1 MMRKKLIIISMAL
14 LLSGGSLVAADKLF
28 QKVTILYNN
37 NKLQADDGLLVDDKI
52 YINIRSLSEPLQ
64 AFIQWKSSEKRLIIQ
79 KPNVHMFLMNE
90 KRTMFGQVDK
100 GTTQKFLV
108 QAQID
113 NLNLEIDSFKV
124 MIVDPNDKET
134 VIDSRNQK
142 DNDFKEF
149 VEKDTFWFSS
159 KVITYDFKYAGKY
172 RLQFWME
179 QKNGDPQIISEKV
192 ITAK

>member
-28 QKVTILYNN
+28 QKVTFVYNN
-37 NKLQADDGLLVDDKI
+37 KSSSEEALLVDDKV
-52 YINIRSLSEPLQ
+52 YINIRSLSDSLQ
-64 AFIQWKSSEKRLIIQ
+64 AFIQWKNSEKKLVIQ

-100 GTTQKFLV
+100 GTVQKFLV

-113 NLNLEIDSFKV
+113 NLNVALSEFKV
-124 MIVDPNDKET
+124 TLVDPNDKET
-134 VIDSRNQK
+134 TIDSRSQS
-142 DNDFKEF
+142 DDDFKEF
-149 VEKDTFWFSS
+149 LEKDTFWFSS
-159 KVITYDFKYAGKY
+159 KVISYDFKYAGKY
-172 RLQFWME
+172 KLRFYME
-179 QKNGDPQIISEKV
+179 QKNGDPQLISEKV

>member
-1 MMRKKLIIISMAL
+1 MMRKKLILLSMVL

-28 QKVTILYNN
+28 QKVTLLFN
-37 NKLQADDGLLVDDKI
+37 NKQTIEDGLLVDDKV
-52 YINIRSLSEPLQ
+52 YINIRALSDSLQ
-64 AFIQWKSSEKRLIIQ
+64 AFTQWKGSEKKLVIQ

-100 GTTQKFLV
+100 GTVQKFLV

-113 NLNLEIDSFKV
+113 NLNVAISEFKV
-124 MIVDPNDKET
+124 TIVDPNDKET
-134 VIDSRNQK
+134 TIDGRSQS
-142 DNDFKEF
+142 DDDFKEF

-159 KVITYDFKYAGKY
+159 KLVSYDFKFAGKY
-172 RLQFWME
+172 KLRFWME
-179 QKNGDPQIISEKV
+179 QKNEDAQLISEKI

>member
-14 LLSGGSLVAADKLF
+14 LISGGSLVAADKLM
-28 QKVTILYNN
+28 QKVTLIYNN
-37 NKLQADDGLLVDDKI
+37 KQSSEDGLLVDDKV
-52 YINIRSLSEPLQ
+52 YINIRSLSDSLQ
-64 AFIQWKSSEKRLIIQ
+64 AFIQWRGSEKKLVIQ

-100 GTTQKFLV
+100 GSVQKFLV

-113 NLNLEIDSFKV
+113 NLNIPITEFKV
-124 MIVDPNDKET
+124 TLVDPNDKET
-134 VIDSRNQK
+134 TIDRRSQ
-142 DNDFKEF
+142 DDDDFKEF

-159 KVITYDFKYAGKY
+159 KLVSYDFKYAGKY
-172 RLQFWME
+172 KLRFWME
-179 QKNGDPQIISEKV
+179 QKNGDPQLISEKI

>member
-28 QKVTILYNN
+28 QKVTFVYNN
-37 NKLQADDGLLVDDKI
+37 KTSSEEALLVDDKV
-52 YINIRSLSEPLQ
+52 YINIRSLSDSLQ
-64 AFIQWKSSEKRLIIQ
+64 AFIQWKNSEKKLVIQ

-100 GTTQKFLV
+100 GTVQKFLV

-113 NLNLEIDSFKV
+113 NLNVALSEFKV
-124 MIVDPNDKET
+124 TLVDPNDKET
-134 VIDSRNQK
+134 TIDSRSQS
-142 DNDFKEF
+142 DDDFKEF
-149 VEKDTFWFSS
+149 LEKDTFWFSS
-159 KVITYDFKYAGKY
+159 KVISYDFKYAGKY
-172 RLQFWME
+172 KLRFYME
-179 QKNGDPQIISEKV
+179 QKNGDPQLISEKV

>member
-28 QKVTILYNN
+28 QKVTFVYNN
-37 NKLQADDGLLVDDKI
+37 KSSSEEALMVDDKV
-52 YINIRSLSEPLQ
+52 YINIRSLSDSLQ
-64 AFIQWKSSEKRLIIQ
+64 AFIQWKNSEKKLIIQ

-100 GTTQKFLV
+100 GTVQKFLV

-113 NLNLEIDSFKV
+113 NLNVALSEFKV
-124 MIVDPNDKET
+124 TLVDPNDKET
-134 VIDSRNQK
+134 TIDSRSQS
-142 DNDFKEF
+142 DDDFKEF
-149 VEKDTFWFSS
+149 LEKDTFWFSS
-159 KVITYDFKYAGKY
+159 KVISYDFKYAGKY
-172 RLQFWME
+172 KLRFYME
-179 QKNGDPQIISEKV
+179 QKNSDPQLISEKI

>member
-1 MMRKKLIIISMAL
+1 MMRKKLIIISMVL

-28 QKVTILYNN
+28 QKVTLLYNN
-37 NKLQADDGLLVDDKI
+37 KQSTDDAVIVDDKV
-52 YINIRSLSEPLQ
+52 YISIRSLSDTLQ
-64 AFIQWKSSEKRLIIQ
+64 AFVQWKNNDKKLIIQ

-100 GTTQKFLV
+100 GSVQKFIV

-113 NLNLEIDSFKV
+113 NLNMAISEFKV
-124 MIVDPNDKET
+124 TIVDPNDKET
-134 VIDSRNQK
+134 LVDSRSQ
-142 DNDFKEF
+142 DDDDFKEF

-159 KVITYDFKYAGKY
+159 KLFSYDFKYAGKY
-172 RLQFWME
+172 KVQFWMK
-179 QKNGDPQIISEKV
+179 QKNSDPQLISEKI

>member
-28 QKVTILYNN
+28 QKVTFVYNN
-37 NKLQADDGLLVDDKI
+37 KASSEEALLVDDKV
-52 YINIRSLSEPLQ
+52 YINIRSLSDTLQ
-64 AFIQWKSSEKRLIIQ
+64 AFIQWKNSEKKLVIQ

-100 GTTQKFLV
+100 GTVQKFLV

-113 NLNLEIDSFKV
+113 NLNVALSEFKV
-124 MIVDPNDKET
+124 TLVDPNDKET
-134 VIDSRNQK
+134 TIDSRSQS
-142 DNDFKEF
+142 DDDFKEF
-149 VEKDTFWFSS
+149 LEKDTFWFSS
-159 KVITYDFKYAGKY
+159 KVISYDFKYAGKY
-172 RLQFWME
+172 KLRFYME
-179 QKNGDPQIISEKV
+179 QKNGDPQLISEKV

>member
-14 LLSGGSLVAADKLF
+14 LISGGSLVAADKLM
-28 QKVTILYNN
+28 QKVTLVYNN
-37 NKLQADDGLLVDDKI
+37 KQSAEDGLLVDDKV
-52 YINIRSLSEPLQ
+52 YINIRSLSDSLQ
-64 AFIQWKSSEKRLIIQ
+64 AFIQWKGSEKKLLIQ

-100 GTTQKFLV
+100 GSVQKFLV

-113 NLNLEIDSFKV
+113 NLNVSITEFKV
-124 MIVDPNDKET
+124 TLVDPNDKET
-134 VIDSRNQK
+134 IIDRRSQ
-142 DNDFKEF
+142 DDDDFKEF

-159 KVITYDFKYAGKY
+159 KLVSYDFKYVGKY
-172 RLQFWME
+172 KLRFWME
-179 QKNGDPQIISEKV
+179 QKNGDPQLISEKI